1 MNTFH
6 YQIFENTTIK
16 RCFLFPILLH
26 NMEMDIHGLCPI
38 QQNRHLQLSR
48 SMEQGSQ
55 MSVVDFIHHNAYF
68 VSMRPSEV
76 YFHPSEFIC
85 SYYCHLFWIHGGKQM
100 LLNLVHLAVAKSLQ
114 SCPPLCNPIDG
125 SPPDS
130 PVPGVLQARTLEWV
144 AISFSNAWKWKVKG
158 KLLSCVRLLVTPWT
172 AAHQSPLSRGFSG
185 QEYWSGVPLPSLM
198 HLETNVLNIH
208 FILRI

>member
-6 YQIFENTTIK
+6 YQVFENTTIK

-76 YFHPSEFIC
+76 YFHPSEFI
-85 SYYCHLFWIHGGKQM
+85 
-100 LLNLVHLAVAKSLQ
+100 LL
-114 SCPPLCNPIDG
+114 
-125 SPPDS
+125 
-130 PVPGVLQARTLEWV
+130 
-144 AISFSNAWKWKVKG
+144 
-158 KLLSCVRLLVTPWT
+158 LLS
-172 AAHQSPLSRGFSG
+172 
-185 QEYWSGVPLPSLM
+185 
-198 HLETNVLNIH
+198 
-208 FILRI
+208 FILNSWRETDAFKFSAPGCC